1 MKILANEIKPNTV
14 IEYKNDQWRC
24 IKSQAVKPGKGGAFN
39 QVELK
44 SITKGTKLNERFRSS
59 ETIERAT
66 LDERNYQ
73 YLYEDGNSLIFMDE
87 KTFEQVNIP
96 EQIIGEDKLLLK
108 ENVNATLEFYD
119 EKPISICL
127 PKQLDYEILQTDAV
141 VKGQTVSSSYK
152 PATIQNNL
160 KIMVPPFIDQGD
172 IIAVDTRTREYIK
185 KIT

>member
-1 MKILANEIKPNTV
+1 MKINASEIRV
-14 IEYKNDQWRC
+14 GMLLEYKNDLWRC

-96 EQIIGEDKLLLK
+96 SEIIGDDKLLLK
-108 ENVNATLEFYD
+108 ENINAVLEFYD
-119 EKPISICL
+119 EKPISVSL
-127 PKQLDYEILQTDAV
+127 PKQLEYEILETDAV

-172 IIAVDTRTREYIK
+172 TVAIDTRTREYIK